1 MFSNPIPHH
10 WYDSILTSASWCK
23 SCHVI
28 LQCLVWI
35 IAQMRKRTN
44 DRYASWSHV
53 ASLQTSNMMCHSCNH
68 NDMWWFVIIYLI
80 CGVEDDDKVIVL
92 LVNHYWQ
99 LVAVHSRR
107 VDTYLGLICSARPTT
122 SRTCSN
128 IWFDHYRLLE
138 FINML
143 LVHK

>member
-10 WYDSILTSASWCK
+10 WYDSILTSASWSK

-99 LVAVHSRR
+99 QASVHSSDISK
-107 VDTYLGLICSARPTT
+107 VTQQ
-122 SRTCSN
+122 TCGHISWSDMFCQSYN
-128 IWFDHYRLLE
+128 ISH
-138 FINML
+138 ML
-143 LVHK
+143 KY